1 VEHVKEF
8 YCHAGSNETLVKET
22 FNITSDHSYI
32 TQENSFGVRLNT
44 KAKIA
49 TIYANKAKTGTAPDP
64 SAASKAD
71 SKLYYCHPNF
81 TFVKSSTNEK
91 NGIYYYYFNDLYNY
105 DRGKTTYS
113 IEVTYASSQTDSK
126 ASIQLFLCRNEG
138 SSYREIHV
146 PFEAPGPKVITKYF
160 GTEDDCSDHANKK
173 NYYTS
178 DGKYPFGFYLAGVRL
193 DEFRTTLLDPAK
205 ESIRI
210 DEQFPTFL
218 SWVNS
223 NGQTND
229 DWYLHPNPDA
239 KKPE

>member
-1 VEHVKEF
+1 
-8 YCHAGSNETLVKET
+8 
-22 FNITSDHSYI
+22 
-32 TQENSFGVRLNT
+32 
-44 KAKIA
+44 
-49 TIYANKAKTGTAPDP
+49 
-64 SAASKAD
+64 
-71 SKLYYCHPNF
+71 
-81 TFVKSSTNEK
+81 
-91 NGIYYYYFNDLYNY
+91 
-105 DRGKTTYS
+105 
-113 IEVTYASSQTDSK
+113 
-126 ASIQLFLCRNEG
+126 
-138 SSYREIHV
+138 
-146 PFEAPGPKVITKYF
+146 VITKYF